1 MNEIFEK
8 MTAEFNRFF
17 QYAEDFVKKTKEKQK
32 KEQENNNQNEKGE

>member
-17 QYAEDFVKKTKEKQK
+17 QYAEDFVKKTKEKQNE
-32 KEQENNNQNEKGE
+32 EQENNNQNKKGE